1 MTGSDTEKPALVMPG
16 PMMPH
21 VIEQLEREFTVHKLW
36 LAEDPDALMARVA
49 DTIVAV
55 ATAQHGPID
64 ARFMSRLPRLAIV
77 ASFGVG
83 YDTVDADWAG
93 RNGVL
98 VTNTPDVLS
107 EEVAD
112 TAMALLLMA
121 ARELPA
127 AERHLRAGKW
137 QDGPYPLTQT
147 TLRGR
152 KLGIFGLGRIGKAIA
167 RRAEAFGLSIAYH
180 NRRPAQDVGYRYH
193 DTLVSLAAA
202 VDTLMV
208 VVPGDAS
215 TRHAVGAQVLK
226 ALGPDGIVVNIGR
239 GSVIDE
245 TALVAALR
253 DGTIRSAGLDVFEN
267 EPHVPEGLLEM
278 DRVVLLPHVGSAS
291 VHTRNAMGQ
300 LVVDNLLAWKRTG
313 KPLTPVAETPARN

>member
-1 MTGSDTEKPALVMPG
+1 MGAPTAPDTWNGRAIRARHTEQARTGEQTKRGGSHMTGSDTEKPALVMPG

-121 ARELPA
+121 ARELPPPSA
-127 AERHLRAGKW
+127 TCARASGK
-137 QDGPYPLTQT
+137 
-147 TLRGR
+147 
-152 KLGIFGLGRIGKAIA
+152 
-167 RRAEAFGLSIAYH
+167 
-180 NRRPAQDVGYRYH
+180 
-193 DTLVSLAAA
+193 
-202 VDTLMV
+202 
-208 VVPGDAS
+208 
-215 TRHAVGAQVLK
+215 
-226 ALGPDGIVVNIGR
+226 
-239 GSVIDE
+239 
-245 TALVAALR
+245 TAP
-253 DGTIRSAGLDVFEN
+253 IR
-267 EPHVPEGLLEM
+267 
-278 DRVVLLPHVGSAS
+278 
-291 VHTRNAMGQ
+291 
-300 LVVDNLLAWKRTG
+300 
-313 KPLTPVAETPARN
+313 